1 MRFWKLLLGFASIT
15 AGIAVAGPVVPGLHG
30 KHPLD
35 AVGRG
40 KVLLTELRCAA
51 CHTGL
56 EGPMKQ
62 APDLREAGSRLSGDY
77 LRRFLSNPHATHA
90 GTTMPDVLGGLSE
103 EEKLKVSESISYYL
117 GSLVSGQEPLS
128 VKSEAKL
135 GYEIYHE
142 VGCVACHSPRDEK
155 GKPLKSSG
163 VVSLE
168 HVGKKYHEG
177 ELARF
182 LMDPLAVRPS
192 GRMPNMKLTSG
203 EASALEVFLG
213 GGRKMVREPANEEQI
228 AEGKANFEK
237 FNCHSCHDLG
247 AVHKPVGP
255 SLREMTFEGGCL
267 TGKGV
272 DYQLE
277 EEQVRDLRA
286 ALRESRQGTL
296 VDQADRIAMTMT
308 RLNCIACHVRDDFGG
323 VAGDLDG
330 FFHTTEEAL
339 GDAARIPP
347 PLTKIGGKLRPEWLD
362 KVLYEGM
369 SVRPYMKARM
379 PQYGRVALE
388 GLPDLL
394 EEIDQGPPIDLP
406 PPGREDRPMVSNG
419 GHLLLG
425 SDGLNCISC
434 HNYNGKDG
442 PAMKGYD
449 LILTYQ
455 RLQPGWFYE
464 FMKDPAAHRPGI
476 IMPNYWPG
484 GKAVQTEIL
493 DGDTHE
499 QLRALW
505 YQFSLGRSA
514 RDPKGLV
521 AEPNKLE
528 VTERVRVYRGR
539 SRVAGYR
546 GIAVGYPGGLSYAF
560 NAQNGVLSAIWS
572 GEFVTA
578 NWRSQGAGDFNP
590 IGRPVQLAEEV
601 AFLQLKDE
609 SRPWP
614 LKPVTTKED
623 PVISDP
629 LYPGNYGYAFKGYA
643 LDETGNPTFRYHCG
657 EVAISDRSEAE
668 GDRNLRRR
676 LVFDSP
682 EKGVIYFRALAG
694 QVTANPDG
702 SYAIPGLKIT
712 LSGGKTIL
720 RESAREGERELLVR
734 IPLVKGKSNYSIN
747 YEILL

>member
-1 MRFWKLLLGFASIT
+1 MLA
-15 AGIAVAGPVVPGLHG
+15 AGPVVPGLQG

-35 AVGRG
+35 AAGRG
-40 KVLLTELRCAA
+40 KVLLSELRCGA
-51 CHTGL
+51 CHEGI

-77 LRRFLSNPHATHA
+77 LRRFLSAPHATHS
-90 GTTMPDVLGGLSE
+90 GTTMPDVLGGLSD
-103 EEKLKVSESISYYL
+103 EEKAKVSESISHYL
-117 GSLVSGQEPLS
+117 GSLVSDQKPVALKG
-128 VKSEAKL
+128 EAKL
-135 GYEIYHE
+135 GHEIYHE
-142 VGCVACHSPRDEK
+142 VGCVACHSPRDEN
-155 GKPLKSSG
+155 GNPLKSGG
-163 VVSLE
+163 VVSLA

-182 LMDPLAVRPS
+182 LLDPLAVRPS
-192 GRMPNMKLTSG
+192 GRMPNLKLTSG
-203 EASALEVFLG
+203 EAAALEAFLG
-213 GGRKMVREPANEEQI
+213 GGRKMVREPASEDQI

-237 FNCHSCHDLG
+237 FNCTSCHDLG
-247 AVHKPVGP
+247 EASKPAGP
-255 SLREMTFEGGCL
+255 SLREMKLEGGCL

-272 DYQLE
+272 DYQLDE
-277 EEQVRDLRA
+277 GQVKDIRA
-286 ALRESRQGTL
+286 ALAEAPKETAP
-296 VDQADRIAMTMT
+296 DQIAMTMT

-369 SVRPYMKARM
+369 SVRPYMKTRM

-394 EEIDQGPPIDLP
+394 EATDKVPAVDLP

-434 HNYNGKDG
+434 HNYNGKEG

-514 RDPKGLV
+514 RDPKGLLS
-521 AEPNKLE
+521 EPDKLE
-528 VTERVRVYRGR
+528 VTDKVHVYRGR

-560 NAQNGVLSAIWS
+560 NAQNGALSAIWS

-590 IGRPVQLAEEV
+590 IGRPIELAEEV
-601 AFLQLKDE
+601 AFLQLKDQ
-609 SRPWP
+609 SSPWP
-614 LKPVTTKED
+614 LKPVTTKEN

-643 LDETGNPTFRYHCG
+643 FDDSGNPTFRYHCG
-657 EVAISDRSEAE
+657 EVAISDRSMAD
-668 GDRNLRRR
+668 GDRKLSRS

-682 EKGVIYFRALAG
+682 EQGVIYFRALAG
-694 QVTANPDG
+694 QVTAG
-702 SYAIPGLKIT
+702 SGGAFTVPGLKVT

-720 RESAREGERELLVR
+720 RDSAREGEKELLVR
-734 IPLVKGKSNYSIN
+734 IPLAKGKTKYSIN
-747 YEILL
+747 YELLR